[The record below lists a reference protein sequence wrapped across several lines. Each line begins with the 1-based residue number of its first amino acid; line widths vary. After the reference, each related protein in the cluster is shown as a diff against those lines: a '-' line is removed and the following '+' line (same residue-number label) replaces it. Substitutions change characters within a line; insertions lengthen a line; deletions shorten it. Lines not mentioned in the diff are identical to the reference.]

1 MPGESGIVKIMIV
14 HNSYQQPGGEDVVF
28 SQERELLTR
37 AGHEVV
43 AYCRSNWEVKSYS
56 GVKRLALARRAIWA
70 EDTRRDFVE
79 LLRMQKPDLIHVHN
93 TLVMISPSIYA
104 ACSEAGIPVVQT
116 LHNYRLFCPASTFFR
131 DGHICEECM
140 EHTLWR
146 SVRYGCYRD
155 SRATTAAVAL
165 MLAVHRARHT
175 WTRDITSYITL
186 TEFARSKFVQG
197 GLPADKIFIKP
208 NFVHPDPGSRDRCDD
223 GDYAL
228 FVGRL
233 SPEKRVSTLLKAWG
247 LLRNRIP
254 LLIIGGGPQHRQLEV
269 LSEQRGLEG
278 INFLGSLP
286 HDQTLAAIKRARLL
300 IFASEWYETF
310 GLTMVEAFACGVPV
324 ICTRLG
330 AMQEIV
336 DHGRTGLHFTAGD
349 AEDLAETTQW
359 AWNNPARMRLMGKE
373 ARQEYENKYTAE
385 KNYPILMSIYEKAL
399 RA

>member
-1 MPGESGIVKIMIV
+1 MKIMIV
-14 HNSYQQPGGEDVVF
+14 HNRYQQPGGEDVVF
-28 SQERELLTR
+28 EQERQLLES

-43 AYCRSNWEVKSYS
+43 TYRRSNWEADSYY
-56 GVKRLALARRAIWA
+56 GIKRLALARRAIWA
-70 EDTRRDFVE
+70 EDTRREFLA
-79 LLRMQKPDLIHVHN
+79 LLRMHKPDLVHVHN
-93 TLVMISPSIYA
+93 TFIMISPSIYA
-104 ACSEAGIPVVQT
+104 ACREVDIPVVQT
-116 LHNYRLFCPASTFFR
+116 LHNYRLFCPAATFFR
-131 DGHICEECM
+131 NGHICEECV

-155 SRATTAAVAL
+155 SRPATAAVAL
-165 MLAVHRARHT
+165 MLAVHRARQT
-175 WTRDITSYITL
+175 WTRDITSYIAL

-208 NFVHPDPGSRDRCDD
+208 NFVHPDPGLRDGCDD
-223 GDYAL
+223 GDYVL

-233 SPEKRVSTLLKAWG
+233 SSEKRVDTLLKAWA
-247 LLRNRIP
+247 LLRKRIP
-254 LLIIGGGPQHRQLEV
+254 LLIIGGGPQHRQLEEA
-269 LSEQRGLEG
+269 SQERGLYG

-286 HDQTLAAIKRARLL
+286 HDQTVAAIKRARVL
-300 IFASEWYETF
+300 IFASEVYETF

-359 AWNNPARMRLMGKE
+359 AWNNPARTRLMGKE

-385 KNYPILMSIYEKAL
+385 KNYPILMRIYEQAL
-399 RA
+399 RTPRPSVFQ